1 MTIQKKV
8 SRCDLLA
15 EASALTSQD
24 RNKDYGDPVDNMTH
38 IADIFNAITGHQIKP
53 SDVAILHIAT
63 KLARKRTSPL
73 KKDHYV
79 DTMAYMGI
87 AYECELEENSIEP
100 TPEQTLIREIEKI
113 ALGETEG
120 E

>member
-1 MTIQKKV
+1 MVDMTKKPN
-8 SRCDLLA
+8 RCDLLA
-15 EASALTSQD
+15 EASALTSQE

-87 AYECELEENSIEP
+87 AYECELQEVEP
-100 TPEQTLIREIEKI
+100 SQKERMLRFGANARRKI
-113 ALGETEG
+113 KNDS
-120 E
+120 

>member
-1 MTIQKKV
+1 MKKPN
-8 SRCDLLA
+8 RCDLLS
-15 EASALTSQD
+15 EASALTSQE

-38 IADIFNAITGHQIKP
+38 IADIFNAITGHEIKP

-87 AYECELEENSIEP
+87 AYECELQEVEP
-100 TPEQTLIREIEKI
+100 SQKERMLRFGANARRKTKNEDSDS
-113 ALGETEG
+113 
-120 E
+120 

>member
-1 MTIQKKV
+1 MTKKAN
-8 SRCDLLA
+8 RCDLLA
-15 EASALTSQD
+15 EAKKLTSQD

-87 AYECELEENSIEP
+87 AYECELQEIEP
-100 TPEQTLIREIEKI
+100 SQKERMLRFGANARRKTKNEDSDS
-113 ALGETEG
+113 
-120 E
+120 